1 MYLKALEMRGFK
13 SFPDKTRME
22 FGKGITAVVGPNGSG
37 KSNISDAVRWV
48 LGEMSPKSLRGSKME
63 DVIFSGTAKRSPTG
77 YCEVSLIMDNRGREL
92 SVDTDEVKITR
103 KYFRSGDSEYKINEK
118 ASRLKDIYELFLNT
132 GIGREGYSVVG
143 QGKISE
149 VISQKS
155 DERRHIFE
163 EAAGISKF
171 RYRKNDANKKLAET
185 DANLVRVTDIATEIG
200 SRIGTL
206 EKEAENAKKYLVLAE
221 RKKELEVSIW
231 FDKITKAALESEKYE
246 LKTKEARE
254 NYEAKEREIEQ
265 SEQRTEIAV
274 QHKQEAVLE
283 SERIREELAEKESE
297 KANLESLRS
306 LSKND
311 IAHHE
316 ATRNS
321 LALQIKEHTE
331 EIIPKLERELSAA
344 NKNSLEGMGE
354 SEKANSEKEVAQ
366 VALENA
372 KAELF
377 EKITAYEEASA
388 KLRACEEKLTNA
400 KISEAAAENAAKSES
415 DKRSFI
421 DGEISKAQEEK
432 KQAEILLA
440 AANDRKKKIEA
451 EKSELTAE
459 LLQEQKSF
467 DECVLRH
474 DAKLRERN
482 EQNAL
487 LASDVHRKEMLER
500 MDKLLEGYPGSV
512 KAVVNE
518 PSLRGIC
525 GPVSRL
531 ITAAEQYVT
540 AVETALG
547 AAVSNIVTEDEQA
560 AKDAIR
566 FLKEQNAGRATFLP
580 LTSIKGNTLSQPGI
594 NRENGYIGIGSELV
608 SFEPKYETVA
618 QYLLGRT
625 VVADNIDNASVIAK
639 KYGYK
644 FRIVTL
650 DGQLINAGGSYTG
663 GSAASR
669 SGIMSRS
676 ADIEKLDARI
686 EKTKT
691 KIAGLTEEIKAA
703 LEEKDEAQSFIEG
716 IKNDLANTDSA
727 LYKNEGDIKL
737 YSEKIA
743 ACNERIENTRAQLDE
758 YSDGEISD
766 RIKHLGEERVL
777 AEAEKQACENRLLEA
792 GATREQAE
800 NEVENAEKALSE
812 ASLAALAKEKD
823 YAAALEKEEN
833 AKSRLSEAQVK
844 LQMLCGEDAE
854 LERKLSDAQSLIVG
868 GEEKI
873 AKAEQDIAE
882 CKKCLEEKILYTN
895 DLERQLTEI
904 RNHEREL
911 MNDKEV
917 FFKELTRCESILE
930 NSRNT
935 YDNLTAK
942 LFEEYELTYSE
953 AGAMELPEPTP
964 EFNTELA
971 SVKAKI
977 RALGSVNVNAVEEYK
992 ETKERYDFM
1001 TAQINDLEESKKS
1014 LESVIS
1020 RLEKDMKVMFSEA
1033 MEKINASFK
1042 EVFVELFGGGSAEI
1056 VITEPDNILESGI
1069 EINIQPP
1076 GKMVKSLS
1084 LLSGGEQAFTAIA
1097 LYFAILK
1104 VNPAPFYIFDEIEAA
1119 LDDVNVARFGKYLRR
1134 NSKNTQ
1140 FIVITHRRGTMESA
1154 DTLYG
1159 VTMQEKGVSNFL
1171 KVNIEDVEKKT
1182 GIKLSES

>member
-103 KYFRSGDSEYKINEK
+103 KYFRSGDSEYRINEK
-118 ASRLKDIYELFLNT
+118 TSRLKDIYELFLNT

-143 QGKISE
+143 QGKIAE

-171 RYRKNDANKKLAET
+171 RYRKNDASKKLAET
-185 DANLVRVTDIATEIG
+185 DTNLIRVTDIANEIG

-206 EKEAENAKKYLVLAE
+206 EKEAENAKKYIVLAD
-221 RKKELEVSIW
+221 RKKELEVAIW
-231 FDKITKAALESEKYE
+231 FDKITKAAIESEKYE
-246 LKTKEARE
+246 ARTAEAKK
-254 NYEAKEREIEQ
+254 NYEAKEQELAEAEKRTEEV
-265 SEQRTEIAV
+265 SEQRQAAII
-274 QHKQEAVLE
+274 EAE
-283 SERIREELAEKESE
+283 SIREELSGLEAG

-306 LSKND
+306 LSQND

-316 ATRNS
+316 ATRQA
-321 LALQIKEHTE
+321 LAREIKQLTVETIPNLEKELDEAKANEEKGRLDSENAQLQKQNAE
-331 EIIPKLERELSAA
+331 KQLSDKRQELSV
-344 NKNSLEGMGE
+344 KV
-354 SEKANSEKEVAQ
+354 SE
-366 VALENA
+366 
-372 KAELF
+372 
-377 EKITAYEEASA
+377 YDEASA
-388 KLRACEEKLTNA
+388 KLRSAEEKLTNA
-400 KISEAAAENAAKSES
+400 KISKAAAENAAKSES

-421 DGEISKAQEEK
+421 DGEIAKAEEEK
-432 KQAEILLA
+432 KQAELLLKVA
-440 AANDRKKKIEA
+440 KDRKVKIEA
-451 EKSELTAE
+451 EKAEISAE
-459 LLQEQKSF
+459 LAQELREF
-467 DECVLRH
+467 DQANARH
-474 DAKLRERN
+474 DMKLRERN

-500 MDKLLEGYPGSV
+500 MDRLLEGYPGSV

-518 PSLRGIC
+518 ASLSGIC

-531 ITAAEQYVT
+531 ITAKQEYVT
-540 AVETALG
+540 AIETSLG

-560 AKDAIR
+560 AKNAIR
-566 FLKEQNAGRATFLP
+566 FLKEQSAGRATFLP
-580 LTSIKGNTLSQPGI
+580 LTSIRANVLSQPGLSGE
-594 NRENGYIGIGSELV
+594 RGYIGIASDLV
-608 SFEPKYETVA
+608 SYEPKYDIVA

-625 VVADNIDNASVIAK
+625 AVADNIDNASNIAR

-663 GSAASR
+663 GSAAKG
-669 SGIMSRS
+669 SGIMSRG
-676 ADIEKLDARI
+676 ADIEKLELRIKKTQEQI
-686 EKTKT
+686 EK
-691 KIAGLTEEIKAA
+691 LTEELKES
-703 LEEKDEAQSFIEG
+703 LEEREEAQSFIEG
-716 IKNDLANTDSA
+716 LRNDLSNTDSA

-737 YSEKIA
+737 YTEKIA
-743 ACNERIENTRAQLDE
+743 ACDERITKTKAQLDE
-758 YSDGEISD
+758 YTDGVIS
-766 RIKHLGEERVL
+766 ERMQKL
-777 AEAEKQACENRLLEA
+777 TLE
-792 GATREQAE
+792 T
-800 NEVENAEKALSE
+800 ENAEKEKSEAAEFLALSQKARE
-812 ASLAALAKEKD
+812 DAEDNVSNAEKELSELSLAALAKEKD
-823 YAAALEKEEN
+823 YLVFVDKTKAASEKLE
-833 AKSRLSEAQVK
+833 EANTK
-844 LQMLCGEDAE
+844 LTVTRGEDNE
-854 LERKLSDAQSLIVG
+854 LAKKLSDAMSLVEG
-868 GEEKI
+868 GDEKI
-873 AKAEQDIAE
+873 AEAEKNIADCKKRLEAKIAE
-882 CKKCLEEKILYTN
+882 GN
-895 DLERQLTEI
+895 DLERRLTEI
-904 RNHEREL
+904 RNREREL

-917 FFKELTRCESILE
+917 FVKELTRCENILQ
-930 NSRNT
+930 NSRET
-935 YDNLTAK
+935 YDTLTAK

-953 AGAMELPEPTP
+953 ARAMNLPEPKA

-1001 TAQINDLEESKKS
+1001 TAQIDDLNESKKS
-1014 LESVIS
+1014 LESIIS
-1020 RLEKDMKVMFSEA
+1020 RLEKDMKVMFGAA
-1033 MEKINASFK
+1033 MEKINESFK

-1134 NSKNTQ
+1134 NSKSTQ

-1182 GIKLSES
+1182 GIKLAER

>member
-1 MYLKALEMRGFK
+1 MRGFK

-77 YCEVSLIMDNRGREL
+77 YCEVSLIMDNKGREL

-103 KYFRSGDSEYKINEK
+103 KYFRSGDSEYRINEK
-118 ASRLKDIYELFLNT
+118 TSRLKDIYELFLNT

-143 QGKISE
+143 QGKIAE

-171 RYRKNDANKKLAET
+171 RYRKNDATKKLAET
-185 DANLVRVTDIATEIG
+185 DANLIRVTDIATEIG

-206 EKEAENAKKYLVLAE
+206 EKEAENAKKYIVLAD
-221 RKKELEVSIW
+221 RKKELEVAIW
-231 FDKITKAALESEKYE
+231 FDKITKAAIESEKYE
-246 LKTKEARE
+246 TKTAQAKE
-254 NYEAKEREIEQ
+254 NYEAKERELE
-265 SEQRTEIAV
+265 
-274 QHKQEAVLE
+274 E
-283 SERIREELAEKESE
+283 SERRTEEISEKKQTSVIEAEIIRNELSE
-297 KANLESLRS
+297 LEAQKANLESLRS

-316 ATRNS
+316 ATRET
-321 LALQIKEHTE
+321 LASQMKILTE
-331 EIIPKLERELSAA
+331 ETIPGFEKELAMA
-344 NKNSLEGMGE
+344 VDFEEKGKAE
-354 SEKANSEKEVAQ
+354 SEKANLEKADAEK
-366 VALENA
+366 ALEQA
-372 KAELF
+372 KKLLADKNLG
-377 EKITAYEEASA
+377 YEQASA
-388 KLRACEEKLTNA
+388 NLRASEEKLTNA
-400 KISEAAAENAAKSES
+400 RISKAAAENAAKSES

-421 DGEISKAQEEK
+421 DGEIAKAEEEK
-432 KQAEILLA
+432 KQAELLLSA
-440 AANDRKKKIEA
+440 ATDRKVKIEA
-451 EKSELTAE
+451 EKAEISAE
-459 LLQEQKSF
+459 LAEEIREF
-467 DECVLRH
+467 DAANARH

-487 LASDVHRKEMLER
+487 LASDLHRKEMLER

-518 PSLRGIC
+518 STLSGIC

-531 ITAAEQYVT
+531 ITAKQEYVT
-540 AVETALG
+540 AIETSLG
-547 AAVSNIVTEDEQA
+547 AAVSNIVTEDERA

-580 LTSIKGNTLSQPGI
+580 LTSIRANVLSQPGLSGE
-594 NRENGYIGIGSELV
+594 RGYIGIASDLV
-608 SFEPKYETVA
+608 SYDAKYEIVA

-625 VVADNIDNASVIAK
+625 AVADSIDNASNIAR

-663 GSAASR
+663 GSAAKGA
-669 SGIMSRS
+669 GIMSRG
-676 ADIEKLDARI
+676 ADIEKLEARI
-686 EKTKT
+686 KKTQELVDKLSREL
-691 KIAGLTEEIKAA
+691 KES
-703 LEEKDEAQSFIEG
+703 LEEREEAQSFIEG
-716 IKNDLANTDSA
+716 LRNDLSNTDSA
-727 LYKNEGDIKL
+727 LYKNDGDIKL
-737 YSEKIA
+737 YTEKIA
-743 ACNERIENTRAQLDE
+743 ACDERIAKTKAQLEE
-758 YSDGEISD
+758 YTDGAISEK
-766 RIKHLGEERVL
+766 IKKLTEETEN
-777 AEAEKQACENRLLEA
+777 AEREKQTFEEKLIEA
-792 GATREQAE
+792 QKMREDAE
-800 NEVENAEKALSE
+800 DNAELSEKALSQK
-812 ASLAALAKEKD
+812 SLAALAKEKD
-823 YAAALEKEEN
+823 YLSAVDKTAAAKVRLEEAN
-833 AKSRLSEAQVK
+833 AKLSETK
-844 LQMLCGEDAE
+844 LQDDE
-854 LERKLSDAQSLIVG
+854 LAKKLSDAMNLVEG
-868 GEEKI
+868 GGEKI
-873 AKAEQDIAE
+873 AEAEKSIVD
-882 CKKCLEEKILYTN
+882 CKMRLEDKIREGN
-895 DLERQLTEI
+895 DLERVLTEI

-911 MNDKEV
+911 MSDKEI
-917 FFKELTRCESILE
+917 FARELTRCENILQ
-930 NSRNT
+930 NSRET
-935 YDNLTAK
+935 YDTLTAK

-953 AGAMELPEPTP
+953 ARAMNLPEPTA

-1001 TAQINDLEESKKS
+1001 TAQINDLNESKKS
-1014 LESVIS
+1014 LENIIS
-1020 RLEKDMKVMFSEA
+1020 RLEKDMKVMFSAA
-1033 MEKINASFK
+1033 MEKINESFK

-1134 NSKNTQ
+1134 NSKSTQ

-1182 GIKLSES
+1182 GIKLAER

>member
-1 MYLKALEMRGFK
+1 LYLKALEMRGFK

-103 KYFRSGDSEYKINEK
+103 KYFRSGDSEYRINEK
-118 ASRLKDIYELFLNT
+118 TSRLKDIYELFLNT

-143 QGKISE
+143 QGKIAE

-171 RYRKNDANKKLAET
+171 RYRKNDATKKLAET
-185 DANLVRVTDIATEIG
+185 DANLIRVTDIANEIG

-206 EKEAENAKKYLVLAE
+206 EKEAENAKKYIVLAD
-221 RKKELEVSIW
+221 RKKELEVAIW
-231 FDKITKAALESEKYE
+231 FDKITKAAIESEKYE
-246 LKTKEARE
+246 QKTAEAKR
-254 NYEAKEREIEQ
+254 NYEAKEQELEEAERRTEEV
-265 SEQRTEIAV
+265 SEQRQT
-274 QHKQEAVLE
+274 AVLE
-283 SERIREELAEKESE
+283 AETIREELSNLEAE

-316 ATRNS
+316 ATRQALS
-321 LALQIKEHTE
+321 LRIKQLAE
-331 EIIPKLERELSAA
+331 ETLPTLEKELSEAKLNEEKSRIEA
-344 NKNSLEGMGE
+344 QEAQAEKQIAEEKLLKSRQAL
-354 SEKANSEKEVAQ
+354 SEKISG
-366 VALENA
+366 
-372 KAELF
+372 
-377 EKITAYEEASA
+377 YEDAAS
-388 KLRACEEKLTNA
+388 KLRAAEETLTNA
-400 KISEAAAENAAKSES
+400 RISKAAAENAARSES

-421 DGEISKAQEEK
+421 DAEISKAEEEK
-432 KQAEILLA
+432 KQAELLLKVA
-440 AANDRKKKIEA
+440 VDRRVKIEA
-451 EKSELTAE
+451 EKAEISAE
-459 LLQEQKSF
+459 LSQEMREF
-467 DECVLRH
+467 DQANARH

-487 LASDVHRKEMLER
+487 LTADMHRKEMLER

-518 PSLRGIC
+518 SSLKGIC

-531 ITAAEQYVT
+531 ITAKQEYVT
-540 AVETALG
+540 AIETSLG

-580 LTSIKGNTLSQPGI
+580 LTSIRANILSQPGLSKE
-594 NRENGYIGIGSELV
+594 RGYIGIASDLV
-608 SFEPKYETVA
+608 SYEPKYEIVA

-625 VVADNIDNASVIAK
+625 AVADNIDNASFIAR

-663 GSAASR
+663 GSAAKGA
-669 SGIMSRS
+669 GIMSRG
-676 ADIEKLDARI
+676 ADIEKLEQRI
-686 EKTKT
+686 SKTQEKIDK
-691 KIAGLTEEIKAA
+691 LSEEIKES
-703 LEEKDEAQSFIEG
+703 LEEREETQSFIEG
-716 IKNDLANTDSA
+716 LRNDLSNTDSA

-737 YSEKIA
+737 Y
-743 ACNERIENTRAQLDE
+743 NERITACDERIAKTKAQLDE
-758 YSDGEISD
+758 YTDGAISE
-766 RIKHLGEERVL
+766 RIKKLTEE
-777 AEAEKQACENRLLEA
+777 
-792 GATREQAE
+792 T
-800 NEVENAEKALSE
+800 ENAEKEKAAAEEKLSLSQKE
-812 ASLAALAKEKD
+812 REDAEDNVASAEKEVSDFSLAALAKEKD
-823 YAAALEKEEN
+823 SLAFADKTKSAQDRLDEANTQLTLTRNEDGELEK
-833 AKSRLSEAQVK
+833 
-844 LQMLCGEDAE
+844 
-854 LERKLSDAQSLIVG
+854 KLSDAMELVEG
-868 GEEKI
+868 GDEKI
-873 AKAEQDIAE
+873 AEAEKNITDCKKRLEAKIAE
-882 CKKCLEEKILYTN
+882 GN
-895 DLERQLTEI
+895 NLERKLTEI
-904 RNHEREL
+904 RNRERDL
-911 MNDKEV
+911 MNDKEIFV
-917 FFKELTRCESILE
+917 KELTRCENILQ
-930 NSRNT
+930 NSKET
-935 YDNLTAK
+935 YDTLTAK

-953 AGAMELPEPTP
+953 ARAMNLPEPTA

-977 RALGSVNVNAVEEYK
+977 RALGSVNVNAVEEFK

-1001 TAQINDLEESKKS
+1001 TAQIDDLNESKKS
-1014 LESVIS
+1014 LESIIS
-1020 RLEKDMKVMFSEA
+1020 RLEKDMKVMFSAA
-1033 MEKINASFK
+1033 MEKINESFK

-1134 NSKNTQ
+1134 NSKSTQ

-1182 GIKLSES
+1182 GIKLSER

>member
-92 SVDTDEVKITR
+92 AVDTDEVKITR

-143 QGKISE
+143 QGKIAE

-171 RYRKNDANKKLAET
+171 RYRKNDATKKLAET
-185 DANLVRVTDIATEIG
+185 DANLIRVTDIATEIG

-254 NYEAKEREIEQ
+254 NYEAKERELQ
-265 SEQRTEIAV
+265 MSEQRTENAA
-274 QHKQEAVLE
+274 QQKQEAVLE
-283 SERIREELAEKESE
+283 AERIREELSEKEAG

-306 LSKND
+306 LSQND

-321 LALQIKEHTE
+321 LALQIKELE
-331 EIIPKLERELSAA
+331 EVTIPKLEAELRAA
-344 NKNSLEGMGE
+344 QEDNEAQKAE
-354 SEKANSEKEVAQ
+354 SEKANADKAAAEA
-366 VALENA
+366 ALESA
-372 KAELF
+372 KSALSER
-377 EKITAYEEASA
+377 ISAYEEISA
-388 KLRACEEKLTNA
+388 QLRACEEKLTNA
-400 KISEAAAENAAKSES
+400 KISEAAAENAARSES

-421 DGEISKAQEEK
+421 DSEISKAEEEK
-432 KQAEILLA
+432 KQAEVLLA

-451 EKSELTAE
+451 EKAELTSELMS
-459 LLQEQKSF
+459 EQKSY

-487 LASDVHRKEMLER
+487 LASDVHRKEMLEK

-518 PSLRGIC
+518 PSLSGIC

-540 AVETALG
+540 AIETALG
-547 AAVSNIVTEDEQA
+547 AAVSNIVTENEQA

-608 SFEPKYETVA
+608 SYEPKYETIA

-639 KYGYK
+639 KYAYK

-650 DGQLINAGGSYTG
+650 DGQIINAGGSYTG

-669 SGIMSRS
+669 SGIMSRGT
-676 ADIEKLDARI
+676 DIEKLEARI
-686 EKTKT
+686 KASEA
-691 KIAGLTEEIKAA
+691 KIAELTREIKEA

-716 IKNDLANTDSA
+716 IRNDLSNTDSA
-727 LYKNEGDIKL
+727 LYKNDGDIKL

-743 ACNERIENTRAQLDE
+743 ACNERIEKTRAQLDE
-758 YSDGEISD
+758 YSSGAISD
-766 RIKHLGEERVL
+766 RIKRLGEEKALV
-777 AEAEKQACENRLLEA
+777 EAEKQALENRLLEA
-792 GATREQAE
+792 GMAREEAE
-800 NEVENAEKALSE
+800 DAVENAEKAVSS

-823 YAAALEKEEN
+823 CASGFEKT
-833 AKSRLSEAQVK
+833 AGAQSRLSESQVK
-844 LQMLCGEDAE
+844 LQMLRGEDAE
-854 LERKLSDAQSLIVG
+854 LSKKLSDAQSLVVG
-868 GEEKI
+868 GAEKI
-873 AKAEQDIAE
+873 AKAEQDIVD
-882 CKKCLEEKILYTN
+882 CKKRLEEKILYTN

-930 NSRNT
+930 NNRST
-935 YDNLTAK
+935 YDTLTAK

-977 RALGSVNVNAVEEYK
+977 RALGSVNVNAVDEYK

-1020 RLEKDMKVMFSEA
+1020 RLEKDMKVMFSES

-1182 GIKLSES
+1182 GIRLSES